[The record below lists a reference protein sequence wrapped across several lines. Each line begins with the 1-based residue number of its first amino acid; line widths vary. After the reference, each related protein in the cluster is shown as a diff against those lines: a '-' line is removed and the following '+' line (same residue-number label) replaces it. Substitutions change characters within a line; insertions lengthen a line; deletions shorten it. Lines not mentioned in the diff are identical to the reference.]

1 MVASDSLHE
10 VKTNVVVLVR
20 DLNDLPPKF
29 EKNVYDVTIVEE
41 TTYVDRPLIK
51 VSLEKLLF

>member
-51 VSLEKLLF
+51 VSL